1 MFECTYCNL
10 VFEEKK
16 GLITHQKT
24 KKCTIHRYIGFVCQK
39 CFMNVKGYENILK
52 HVESCALENNTNKFN
67 ELTALIHQLSL
78 KYHVTVVYNN
88 DTNNEGSINF
98 KQMNNYI
105 HPIKLNCG
113 LNIPQKTYLF
123 NKYVIKYSNEQI
135 MGNYNLYLNDVC
147 NKIVRLSDVFQFMSV
162 KNTFSDLLTLLFV
175 DGSSP
180 ITIKDNV
187 VYTLGK
193 VQCQNSDGRKW
204 FGDTFIL
211 EEGETVVKCV
221 WYRDSQLK
229 QFFKCL
235 TPLLRDILNLYLK
248 LGNYALKQKKI
259 KFKKDKVDGNQNR
272 VDKNTRVATSKIIT
286 DCLTEYN
293 YLNLVDN
300 IKKLYSYDL
309 FYPIFQNL
317 LDTKIK
323 GLSLHSNVQHIFK
336 DELLPSFICEDDVSL
351 MSMNDPELVGGN
363 YYYLMDYILP
373 QSEKIIFRSKE

>member
-16 GLITHQKT
+16 GLVTHQKT

-39 CFMNVKGYENILK
+39 CFLNVKGYENILK
-52 HVESCALENNTNKFN
+52 HVESCSISTDTN
-67 ELTALIHQLSL
+67 ELAALIHQLSL
-78 KYHVTVVYNN
+78 KYNVTVVYNK
-88 DTNNEGSINF
+88 DTNTEGSINF

-135 MGNYNLYLNDVC
+135 MGNYNLYLNDAC
-147 NKIVRLSDVFQFMSV
+147 NKILRLSDVFQFMSV
-162 KNTFSDLLTLLFV
+162 KNTFSDLLALLFV

-204 FGDTFIL
+204 FGDIFIL

-235 TPLLRDILNLYLK
+235 TPLLRYILNLYLK

-259 KFKKDKVDGNQNR
+259 KFKKEQVDGN
-272 VDKNTRVATSKIIT
+272 TKIIT

-309 FYPIFQNL
+309 FYPIFQDL
-317 LDTKIK
+317 LDKKIK

-336 DELLPSFICEDDVSL
+336 EDGLLPSYVCEDVSL